1 MKLSE
6 VLDENNRPLS
16 GTGFAIKPQNGHVY
30 APFDGTVKFTFS
42 TKHTLGIISDD
53 GLEAIIHVGLGTVNL
68 RGEGFVSH
76 YQDGQKVKA
85 GQLLIE
91 FDQDLIKKAG
101 YSDIVVTFFTQ
112 PKRIE
117 SLGQLCGETVAHNDK
132 VLEVSHK

>member
-91 FDQDLIKKAG
+91 FDQNLIKKAG
-101 YSDIVVTFFTQ
+101 YSDVVVTFFTQ
-112 PKRIE
+112 LKRIQ